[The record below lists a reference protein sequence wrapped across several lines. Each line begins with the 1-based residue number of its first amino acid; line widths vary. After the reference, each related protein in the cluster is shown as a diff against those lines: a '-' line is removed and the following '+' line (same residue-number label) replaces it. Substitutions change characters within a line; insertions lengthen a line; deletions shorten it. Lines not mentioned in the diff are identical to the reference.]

1 MQETG
6 TYDKGEDKYID
17 VKDNFSEWVSA
28 KTDPEYLEPYVVA
41 SGEVGF
47 YRFKLGL
54 NELGI
59 SYLKVHQYLN
69 N

>member
-1 MQETG
+1 M
-6 TYDKGEDKYID
+6 DKYID
-17 VKDNFSEWVSA
+17 IRDNFSEWFSA
-28 KTDPEYLEPYVVA
+28 KIDPEHLEPYTLS

-47 YRFKLGL
+47 YRFKLEL